1 MELARR
7 LKEGVDFLLCYG
19 FTGAAQAA
27 HRTPA
32 NVILDSTLGGKHAPC
47 YIALE
52 NGFYERNCSACCFI
66 VELIRL
72 I

>member
-32 NVILDSTLGGKHAPC
+32 NVILDSTLGGKQAPC

-52 NGFYERNCSACCFI
+52 TDSTNGAARPVASS
-66 VELIRL
+66 
-72 I
+72 

>member
-52 NGFYERNCSACCFI
+52 TDSTNGTARPVASS
-66 VELIRL
+66 
-72 I
+72 